1 MPAAELAGRRPVF
14 GLNPLPGRL
23 DLLVSSELLETARQI
38 GNGLASSTHT
48 RVITSSSR
56 TLATAEKM
64 QIGDGRQNDAALLSL
79 VRQHSQAHHVL
90 DMAQLTREAGT
101 VVSAVML
108 GCIAASG
115 VLPFGRDLY
124 EAASLPRRARRPW
137 PACAALR
144 LASRP
149 FCGSASRRGWL
160 PNCYRMMSI
169 P

>member
-1 MPAAELAGRRPVF
+1 VF

-38 GNGLASSTHT
+38 GNGLASSAHT

-56 TLATAEKM
+56 TLTTAEKM
-64 QIGDGRQNDAALLSL
+64 PIGDGRQDDAALLSL

-115 VLPFGRDLY
+115 VLPFGRDVY
-124 EAASLPRRARRPW
+124 EGVVRGEPGHAWQGGPGQPARLCARLRGRFAPARADPQGRRVAINR
-137 PACAALR
+137 
-144 LASRP
+144 
-149 FCGSASRRGWL
+149 
-160 PNCYRMMSI
+160 
-169 P
+169 